1 MNFGLKKRDIDHL
14 FNAFERFPEIELV
27 LVFGSRAKG
36 NSTAGSDID
45 LALKGQDL
53 TDETISQLRAML
65 DELPLPYFFDIV
77 DYAAVQNNDLR
88 EHIDRIGEVLY
99 QRKQSTFL

>member
-14 FNAFERFPEIELV
+14 LNAFERFPEIQQV

-36 NSTAGSDID
+36 NSKAGSDID
-45 LALKGQDL
+45 LALKGEDI
-53 TDETISQLRAML
+53 TDETISRLRAAL

-77 DYAAVQNNDLR
+77 DYASVQNKDLQD
-88 EHIDRIGEVLY
+88 HIDRVGEVLY
-99 QRKQSTFL
+99 QKK

>member
-14 FNAFERFPEIELV
+14 LNAFERFPEIQQV

-36 NSTAGSDID
+36 NSKAGSDVD
-45 LALKGQDL
+45 LALKGEDI
-53 TDETISQLRAML
+53 TDETISRLRAAL

-77 DYAAVQNNDLR
+77 DYATIQNKDLIG
-88 EHIDRIGEVLY
+88 HIDRVGEIIY
-99 QRKQSTFL
+99 QKTS